1 MPGSYDM
8 GPLHLVSP
16 SHPAPAPSADTDM
29 EEEDSVVH
37 VSNKSGDES
46 SEDDQDLF
54 LASKP
59 GPGELGAAGG
69 DSANDGL

>member
-29 EEEDSVVH
+29 EEEDRAWSPADYMRSVTTYRVLQFKL
-37 VSNKSGDES
+37 N
-46 SEDDQDLF
+46 
-54 LASKP
+54 
-59 GPGELGAAGG
+59 
-69 DSANDGL
+69 GL